1 LHSIVHAIVRW
12 AARRRAV
19 VITVAAGLL
28 IGSFIGTRR
37 IAFDTDVLS
46 LLPRDGH
53 AIPAFRSF
61 LARFGSLD
69 QLFVVLSAPEGH
81 GIGEYREDVDAW
93 TAALRSSPEI
103 ISVDAGVLDQ
113 SRDLSWL
120 GDRQLLLLGGSTLD
134 AALAR
139 FEPRGM
145 VAAVAD
151 SRELLAAGAGQ
162 TGTIVQQDPLGI
174 YGLLREQLGSAQS
187 GLSGGETGYVT
198 RDGRSRL
205 LIAKPARPPYDASFS
220 HALFDRLRQLEQTV
234 TIAPPAKS
242 GEIDASND
250 EPNPSLKVE
259 FVGGYAI
266 ALETEA
272 IVKRESIMN
281 SVGSLALIV
290 PLLLIIFR
298 SVWLAALGAVPS
310 ALSLAVTL
318 GAMGFA
324 GLTLSAAATG
334 AAAMLFGLGIDGVV
348 LVYVA
353 YRRGLADGLTPDDAI
368 AGTAGPSVSML
379 LGMMTTAATF
389 LGLMFVDFPSLQE
402 LGRLIGY
409 SMALCGVFTLV
420 LVPALLPKRSPRGP
434 VRSISLP
441 ALARW
446 ILKRHRL
453 IVACGAVV
461 TVVLGGAATRLRI
474 NPSLERL
481 RSTTG
486 AADVERR
493 ISAAFGLPGDV
504 YVVLA
509 EGTNL
514 DALLTANER
523 LVARL
528 RARLGDTPMQAP
540 STLLPSE
547 GTQAA
552 RARAVRDAGLS
563 PAVVHARLV
572 ETART
577 AGFRPDAFEPFE
589 ARLPRLLDSDQ
600 RLTYAGYISHGFEDL
615 IGRLVHNDPAGNWT
629 LATYVYPRSAAEAA
643 TLRSIVQ
650 QDPSQVLT
658 GLPAVNAELAQRFLP
673 QFLRGLLVGTIAVV
687 LMVALAF
694 RSWKLSTLAL
704 LPTAIGLVWTAG
716 LLGLARIELDLFA
729 VFTVVTFVGIGVDYG
744 IHLVHHYHEH
754 DDAPRAVEELAPVI
768 LIAAV
773 MTLLGYGTLV
783 TSTYPPLRS
792 IGLVSVISVVALAA
806 ASVLVLPALL
816 VWRRK

>member
-1 LHSIVHAIVRW
+1 MAVTGCLLVASFVGI
-12 AARRRAV
+12 RR
-19 VITVAAGLL
+19 L
-28 IGSFIGTRR
+28 
-37 IAFDTDVLS
+37 AFDTDVLS

-69 QLFVVLSAPEGH
+69 QLFVVLTAPEGH
-81 GIGEYREDVDAW
+81 GIGEYREEVDAW
-93 TAALRSSPEI
+93 TAALRSAPEI
-103 ISVDAGVLDQ
+103 VTVDAGVLDR

-139 FEPRGM
+139 FEPAGM
-145 VAAVAD
+145 GAAVAD

-162 TGTIVQQDPLGI
+162 AGTIVQQDPLGI
-174 YGLLREQLGSAQS
+174 YALLRKQLGSGEA
-187 GLSGGETGYVT
+187 GLNLSETGYVT
-198 RDGRSRL
+198 PDGRGRL

-220 HALFDRLRQLEQTV
+220 RALFGRLRQLEQTV
-234 TIAPPAKS
+234 TAGTRSRSETSDPS
-242 GEIDASND
+242 ED
-250 EPNPSLKVE
+250 EPRPPLKVE

-290 PLLLIIFR
+290 PLLFIIFR
-298 SVWLAALGAVPS
+298 SAWLAALGAVPS

-334 AAAMLFGLGIDGVV
+334 AAAMLFGLGVDGVV
-348 LVYVA
+348 LVYVT
-353 YRRGLADGLTPDDAI
+353 YRLGLAGGLTPGAAI
-368 AGTAGPSVSML
+368 AGTSGPSVSML
-379 LGMMTTAATF
+379 LGMLTTAATF

-420 LVPALLPKRSPRGP
+420 LVPALLPRRAPRAA

-441 ALARW
+441 GLAGW
-446 ILKRHRL
+446 IVKRHR
-453 IVACGAVV
+453 IVLAGAAVV
-461 TVVLGGAATRLRI
+461 TMVLGGAAVRLRI

-523 LVARL
+523 LVARV
-528 RARLGDTPMQAP
+528 RTRLGDTAMQAP

-547 GTQAA
+547 GAQAA
-552 RARAVRDAGLS
+552 RARALREAGLT

-572 ETART
+572 DTARS
-577 AGFRPDAFEPFE
+577 AGFRPDAFAPFD
-589 ARLPRLLDSDQ
+589 ARLPRLLDSEQ
-600 RLTYAGYISHGFEDL
+600 RLTYEGYVVHGFEDL
-615 IGRLVHNDPAGNWT
+615 IGRLVHHDPGGAWT
-629 LATYVYPRSAAEAA
+629 LATYVYPQSAADAA
-643 TLRSIVQ
+643 ALRSIVE
-650 QDPSQVLT
+650 QDPSMVLT
-658 GLPAVNAELAQRFLP
+658 GLPAVNGELAQRFLP
-673 QFLRGLLVGTIAVV
+673 QFLRGLFVGTIAVV

-716 LLGLARIELDLFA
+716 LLGLGRVELDLFA

-754 DDAPRAVEELAPVI
+754 HDAPRAVEELAPVI
-768 LIAAV
+768 LVAAL

-816 VWRRK
+816 VWRPR

>member
-1 LHSIVHAIVRW
+1 M
-12 AARRRAV
+12 
-19 VITVAAGLL
+19 
-28 IGSFIGTRR
+28 
-37 IAFDTDVLS
+37 
-46 LLPRDGH
+46 
-53 AIPAFRSF
+53 F

-69 QLFVVLSAPEGH
+69 QLFIVLTAPDGH
-81 GIGEYREDVDAW
+81 GIAEYREEVDAW
-93 TAALRSSPEI
+93 TAALRSTPEI
-103 ISVDAGVLDQ
+103 VSVDAGVLDR

-139 FEPRGM
+139 FQPAGM
-145 VAAVAD
+145 MKAMSD
-151 SRELLAAGAGQ
+151 SRDLLAAGSGQAGPL
-162 TGTIVQQDPLGI
+162 VQQDPLGI
-174 YGLLREQLGSAQS
+174 FGLLREQLGSAQS
-187 GLSGGETGYVT
+187 GLTVGDNGFVT
-198 RDGRSRL
+198 PDGRSRL

-220 HALFDRLRQLEQTV
+220 RALFGRLQQLERTV
-234 TIAPPAKS
+234 RPPAAENGS
-242 GEIDASND
+242 EPEDD
-250 EPNPSLKVE
+250 EPRPPLKVE

-272 IVKRESIMN
+272 VVKRESIMN

-290 PLLLIIFR
+290 PLLFVIFR
-298 SVWLAALGAVPS
+298 SVWLAALGALPS

-324 GLTLSAAATG
+324 GVTLSAAATG
-334 AAAMLFGLGIDGVV
+334 AAAMLFGLGVDGVV
-348 LVYVA
+348 LVYVS
-353 YRRGLADGLTPDDAI
+353 YRLGLADGLAPDAAI

-402 LGRLIGY
+402 LGRLIGF

-420 LVPALLPKRSPRGP
+420 LVPALLPKRAPRGT
-434 VRSISLP
+434 VRSISMP
-441 ALARW
+441 ALSRW
-446 ILKRHRL
+446 IVKHHR
-453 IVACGAVV
+453 IVVACGAVL
-461 TVVLGGAATRLRI
+461 TVALGAAAVRLRI

-504 YVVLA
+504 YVVLS
-509 EGTNL
+509 EGTDL
-514 DALLTANER
+514 DALLMTNER
-523 LVARL
+523 LVTEL
-528 RARLGDTPMQAP
+528 RSQLGDTPMQAP
-540 STLLPSE
+540 TTLLPSE
-547 GTQAA
+547 RTQAA
-552 RARAVRDAGLS
+552 RSRAIRDAGLS
-563 PAVVHARLV
+563 PAVVRARV
-572 ETART
+572 IDTART
-577 AGFRPDAFEPFE
+577 TGFRTDAFEPFE
-589 ARLPRLLDSDQ
+589 ARLPRLLDSEQ
-600 RLTYAGYISHGFEDL
+600 RLTYAGYAAHGFQDL
-615 IGRLVHNDPAGNWT
+615 IGRLVSADPAGRWT
-629 LATYVYPRSAAEAA
+629 LATYVYPRSAREVA

-673 QFLRGLLVGTIAVV
+673 QFLRGLLVGTVAVI

-716 LLGLARIELDLFA
+716 LLGLARVELDLFA

-754 DDAPRAVEELAPVI
+754 QDAPRAVEELAPVI
-768 LIAAV
+768 LVAAL

-816 VWRRK
+816 VWRRR